1 MARIDQSAFRDSSWT
16 GVQDDGRQ
24 TQCRRHYPGSVPE
37 SVSLIDQ
44 FKRDSKFSTWLYRIA
59 MNTIFSHLKS
69 KQRLHLPAGEN
80 SDLVPSSDASAE
92 ETLLRSELSTE
103 ITKQMQTMKPEYRA
117 AIVLT
122 SFQGLTPGQAAE
134 AVGCSSDTFYWRLNQ
149 ARNQLRERLADWL
162 KK

>member
-1 MARIDQSAFRDSSWT
+1 MTNRHFATVHGLAFKMTGDRDSA
-16 GVQDDGRQ
+16 DDIAQEVFLKVFR
-24 TQCRRHYPGSVPE
+24 
-37 SVSLIDQ
+37 SLHQ

-69 KQRLHLPAGEN
+69 KQRLHLPAGEI

-122 SFQGLTPGQAAE
+122 SFQGLTPGEAAE